1 MSYIALATQRF
12 EAVIAFYMDQLGLRL
27 IDQFERTGARG
38 AHIDL
43 GGGAKLE
50 ILDASRQSRPMTI
63 QEKADDRIHVVIETD
78 DIISDCKRL
87 SLPEPKSTS
96 WGAKVVA
103 LRDPDGVSVWFL
115 EWEKS

>member
-1 MSYIALATQRF
+1 MSYIALATHRF
-12 EAVIAFYMDQLGLRL
+12 EAVMEFYIDQLGLRL

-43 GGGAKLE
+43 GSGAKLE

-63 QEKADDRIHVVIETD
+63 QEPADDRIHVVIETD
-78 DIISDCKRL
+78 DIINDCKRL
-87 SLPEPKSTS
+87 SLAEPKSTS

-115 EWEKS
+115 QWEKP

>member
-1 MSYIALATQRF
+1 MSYIALATHRF
-12 EAVIAFYMDQLGLRL
+12 EAVIKFYIGRLGLRL

-43 GGGAKLE
+43 GGGARIE

-63 QEKADDRIHVVIETD
+63 QEPADDRIHVVIETD
-78 DIISDCKRL
+78 DIFGDCKRL

-96 WGAKVVA
+96 WGAKVVT

-115 EWEKS
+115 QWEKP